1 MRGDRIK
8 HKKKPH
14 PFRWEMRVHHGGQV
28 QTKLKVSNSG
38 KMLKHYFKISNT
50 FFFSLSR
57 LPHTYDNETNLWI
70 AIYVVIH
77 QTNRVV
83 QNNTIEIG
91 CNT

>member
-1 MRGDRIK
+1 MRADRIK

-50 FFFSLSR
+50 FFFFPYLAYLILMITR
-57 LPHTYDNETNLWI
+57 QICGLQFIL
-70 AIYVVIH
+70 
-77 QTNRVV
+77 
-83 QNNTIEIG
+83 
-91 CNT
+91 